1 MWLAPEFHHGPRP
14 LLADFHARV
23 SSNPRAC
30 SRLLRVAGRF
40 HCRHSRQRSLR
51 RIHPSS
57 SCNTPFYLCQPKV
70 RCPATQHRVDRF
82 NRFTKV
88 ARGIPDNDFTH
99 PVFESLQTAVG
110 DFKTRLLVP
119 RDTVA
124 KELSLPRRRD
134 GTFVLVDLKF

>member
-1 MWLAPEFHHGPRP
+1 MWLAPAFHHGPCP

-57 SCNTPFYLCQPKV
+57 SCNTPFTSVSRKYDVQPRNTGLIASIV
-70 RCPATQHRVDRF
+70 LPRLREAFPTTISRTLSL
-82 NRFTKV
+82 NRFKLLS
-88 ARGIPDNDFTH
+88 AILRRGC
-99 PVFESLQTAVG
+99 LC
-110 DFKTRLLVP
+110 LV
-119 RDTVA
+119 T
-124 KELSLPRRRD
+124 L
-134 GTFVLVDLKF
+134 